1 MTEYYMF
8 DEIEDKCK
16 EIISEEVN
24 DLIADKTFILSDC
37 DFFIKQLTESIGKRL
52 KDISDNFK
60 YIINII
66 FLDNSNKGFT
76 QNIGSVYDP
85 DTDGVISLHFPFNKI
100 IKNLYLY
107 YFIIKKE

>member
-1 MTEYYMF
+1 MDECYVF
-8 DEIEDKCK
+8 EEIEEKCK
-16 EIISEEVN
+16 EIIKEEVN
-24 DLIADKTFILSDC
+24 DLLVDKTFILSDC

-52 KDISDNFK
+52 KENSDNFK

-100 IKNLYLY
+100 TCIVNL
-107 YFIIKKE
+107 IVSSI

>member
-76 QNIGSVYDP
+76 QNIGSIYDP

-100 IKNLYLY
+100 SCIVNL
-107 YFIIKKE
+107 IVSSI

>member
-1 MTEYYMF
+1 MDECYVF
-8 DEIEDKCK
+8 EEIEEKCK
-16 EIISEEVN
+16 EIIKEEVN
-24 DLIADKTFILSDC
+24 DLLLDKTFILSDC
-37 DFFIKQLTESIGKRL
+37 DFFIKKLTESIGQRL
-52 KDISDNFK
+52 KENSDNFK

-100 IKNLYLY
+100 TCIVNL
-107 YFIIKKE
+107 IVSSI

>member
-1 MTEYYMF
+1 MF

-76 QNIGSVYDP
+76 QNIGSIYDP

-100 IKNLYLY
+100 SCIVNL
-107 YFIIKKE
+107 IVSSI

>member
-1 MTEYYMF
+1 MVEYYMF

-76 QNIGSVYDP
+76 QNIGSIYDP

-100 IKNLYLY
+100 SCIVNL
-107 YFIIKKE
+107 IVSSI

>member
-52 KDISDNFK
+52 KNISDNFK

-76 QNIGSVYDP
+76 QNIGSIYDP

-100 IKNLYLY
+100 SCIVNL
-107 YFIIKKE
+107 IVSSI